1 MSRMHEAMLFSTVAG
16 LSTGLGGLIVL
27 FFRQDQVDLGV
38 IAAMLGTAAS
48 AMITVSFVDL
58 FWNVAIVIGL
68 SHAVG
73 CCCAGFAVVVAARR
87 YGPNLMGNGGFN
99 KAEESSDLRLRRLG
113 IITAITLTCHN
124 LPEGMA
130 VALSTMGST
139 HLGLRMAFAIALHNI
154 PEGLAIAGPLMMSRK
169 TSRLSA
175 IGLALASGLSEP
187 VGALMTLI
195 FFKHFI
201 TETAIDHAL
210 AFVGGVM
217 IAVASLELIPE
228 ALRVDRP
235 VHTAT
240 GCLLGTIVMGAS
252 LQYLAE

>member
-1 MSRMHEAMLFSTVAG
+1 
-16 LSTGLGGLIVL
+16 LSFDLVL
-27 FFRQDQVDLGV
+27 ETCNLAPQCICRGNDPF
-38 IAAMLGTAAS
+38 IATIS
-48 AMITVSFVDL
+48 
-58 FWNVAIVIGL
+58 L

-201 TETAIDHAL
+201 TE
-210 AFVGGVM
+210 VR
-217 IAVASLELIPE
+217 ASPKHKMVRILGI
-228 ALRVDRP
+228 RVKLP
-235 VHTAT
+235 
-240 GCLLGTIVMGAS
+240 
-252 LQYLAE
+252 

>member
-1 MSRMHEAMLFSTVAG
+1 MHLSADAG
-16 LSTGLGGLIVL
+16 EMTPSLPPLS
-27 FFRQDQVDLGV
+27 
-38 IAAMLGTAAS
+38 
-48 AMITVSFVDL
+48 
-58 FWNVAIVIGL
+58 L

-201 TETAIDHAL
+201 TEVCFPKAQTGPHSLDSSQAAITAFYPWQSRGSGQPLTH
-210 AFVGGVM
+210 
-217 IAVASLELIPE
+217 
-228 ALRVDRP
+228 
-235 VHTAT
+235 
-240 GCLLGTIVMGAS
+240 CN
-252 LQYLAE
+252 